1 MKIKECPNCGK
12 KLDINDKAS
21 CKCRSCGHYLNK
33 PSNQSSQSNQK
44 SDTKS
49 SNTISAVLGACGIII
64 IIVGIICSIIISYLG
79 FIYLLLALFVSVVT
93 GLFFLGMAEIIQLLD
108 DIKHK

>member
-33 PSNQSSQSNQK
+33 QSSQSNQK
-44 SDTKS
+44 TDTKS

-79 FIYLLLALFVSVVT
+79 FLSLLLALFVSVVT